1 MAVMENIRAG
11 ANNPW
16 MKAVFA
22 IIVLVFVFWG
32 VGGAGGPTNTTVAE
46 VNGKRITDTDFQRL
60 MRQISR
66 SQGDAS
72 SDEEQSRIAQFAIE
86 QLIQS
91 ELMLQTAAA
100 NGIEVSAEEIADYL
114 GNIDEFK
121 DSRGEFSQ
129 RLYKKNLKRMGFNQG
144 RFEQQIR
151 DDIALFKLRQAVS
164 NGVRITDGQLRRQY
178 MKSQTKMTLKMV
190 RIPDSVLLDDVEVDE
205 GMLAAF
211 MESNK
216 ADIRAR
222 YEEDFKRLYKKSR
235 RASLR
240 QILIKTEAGDDEI
253 SPREKIDSVL
263 TRARAG
269 EDFAALA
276 LEHSQGLAAANG
288 GDIGTMAEEQ
298 LSPSVAAAVFKTEA
312 GQITDVITTNDG
324 LIIMKVGEIIPAETI
339 PFETVSADIAKTIT
353 AEKNVG
359 GVAQAY
365 ADKILESWKTNGSP
379 DEAIMAEQGVIALET
394 PVFAAANP
402 TFPGL
407 SDSKKLV
414 DTLTKTE
421 EAGLL
426 LQVFPVPG
434 GRILAEVTS
443 LDLPSDEQY
452 NEDKSRIGRLLEAQA
467 KQEWVQTWEQNLAER
482 ANVVQHY
489 RP

>member
-22 IIVLVFVFWG
+22 CIVLVFVFWG
-32 VGGAGGPTNTTVAE
+32 VGGSGGPQNTTVAE
-46 VNGKRITDTDFQRL
+46 VNGKRITDTQFQRL

-91 ELMLQTAAA
+91 ELMLQTAEN
-100 NGIEVSAEEIADYL
+100 NGIEVSEEEIADYL
-114 GNIDEFK
+114 WNIEEFK

-151 DDIALFKLRQAVS
+151 DDILLFKLRQAVS

-190 RIPDSVLLDDVEVDE
+190 RIPDSVLLDDVEVDPN
-205 GMLAAF
+205 MMTAF

-222 YEEDFKRLYKKSR
+222 YEQDFKRLYKKSR
-235 RASLR
+235 GATLR
-240 QILIKTEAGDDEI
+240 QILIKTDAADGI

-263 TRARAG
+263 SKARAG
-269 EDFAALA
+269 DDFAALA
-276 LEHSQGLAAANG
+276 QEHSQGLAAANG
-288 GDIGTMAEEQ
+288 GNIGTMAEEQ
-298 LSPSVAAAVFKTEA
+298 LSPSVAAAVFKMEA

-324 LIIMKVGEIIPAETI
+324 LIIMQVSAIIPE
-339 PFETVSADIAKTIT
+339 ETVDFDTAAPDIAKTIT

-359 GVAQAY
+359 TVAQAY

-379 DEAIMAEQGVIALET
+379 DEAVMAEQGVIALET

-414 DTLTKTE
+414 DTLTKAE

-426 LQVFPVPG
+426 MQVFAVSG
-434 GRILAEVTS
+434 GRIVAEITS

-452 NEDKSRIGRLLEAQA
+452 TEDKSRIGRLLEAQA

>member
-11 ANNPW
+11 ATNPW

-22 IIVLVFVFWG
+22 AIVLVFVFWG

-46 VNGKRITDTDFQRL
+46 VNGKRITDTQFQRL

-72 SDEEQSRIAQFAIE
+72 SDEEQARLAQFAID

-91 ELMLQTAAA
+91 ELMLQTAAE
-100 NGIEVSAEEIADYL
+100 NGIEVSEDEIADYL
-114 GNIDEFK
+114 WNIEEFK

-129 RLYKKNLKRMGFNQG
+129 RLYKKNLKRLGFNQG

-151 DDIALFKLRQAVS
+151 DDIVLFKLRQAVS

-178 MKSQTKMTLKMV
+178 MKSQTKMTIKMV
-190 RIPDSVLLDDVEVDE
+190 RIPDSSLLDDVEVDA

-211 MESNK
+211 MESNQ

-222 YEEDFKRLYKKSR
+222 YEQDFKRLYKKSR
-235 RASLR
+235 KANLH
-240 QILIKTEAGDDEI
+240 QILVKTDAVEGEI
-253 SPREKIDSVL
+253 SPREKIESVL
-263 TRARAG
+263 AKARAG
-269 EDFAALA
+269 EDFATLA
-276 LEHSQGLAAANG
+276 KENSQGLAASNG
-288 GDIGTMAEEQ
+288 GNIGTMAEEQ
-298 LSPSVAAAVFKTEA
+298 LSPSVAAAVFKTEP

-324 LIIMKVGEIIPAETI
+324 LIIMKVGAIIPAETI
-339 PFETVSADIAKTIT
+339 EFDSVSADIAKTIT

-359 GVAQAY
+359 SIAQAY
-365 ADKILESWKTNGSP
+365 AERVLESWKTSGAP
-379 DEAIMAEQGVIALET
+379 DEAILAEQGVVALET

-414 DTLTKTE
+414 DMLTKAE
-421 EAGLL
+421 EAGLI
-426 LQVFPVPG
+426 QEVFPVAG
-434 GRILAEVTS
+434 GRIVAEITS
-443 LDLPSDEQY
+443 LDLPSDEEY
-452 NEDKSRIGRLLEAQA
+452 NEDKSRIGRLLEAQS
-467 KQEWVQTWEQNLAER
+467 KQEWVQTWEQDLTQR
-482 ANVVQHY
+482 ANVVQHW